1 MSAVVTLLPVPTG
14 AKPEVG
20 SIVKLQVFIEGT
32 VGSPGDGW
40 EVVTQSPAL
49 WLPSGGVTLST
60 TSVRSLPAE
69 GNVTKLVLEGMVH
82 QPGPVTVGP
91 FQVRNQVTKNEIDV
105 PYSVISGTN
114 VSAGTKPPQEPPW
127 IQGPVRFGGWN
138 WLTLGA
144 LIAVLAAV
152 VAVLGRWGYRRIY
165 AHLNRNLT
173 YTERALN
180 DLANLQKYMR
190 SKQPV
195 PQEEWKK
202 FSFELAGVLRRY
214 SNENF
219 KIDSV
224 DMTDREFLHDL
235 GSHPNAM
242 QFVHLL
248 ATILGTITEVR
259 YGRKALDASVIPG
272 LLLDSKKFVEST
284 SLQYREAAKKR

>member
-1 MSAVVTLLPVPTG
+1 MSVAVTLLPSASG
-14 AKPEVG
+14 AKPGVG
-20 SIVKLQVFIEGT
+20 DIVKLQVFIDSP

-49 WLPSGGVTLST
+49 WMPAGGVTLST
-60 TSVRSLPAE
+60 TSIRTLPSE
-69 GNVTKLVLEGMVH
+69 GSSTKLQLEAMVH
-82 QPGPVTVGP
+82 QPGPVTVGA
-91 FQVRNQVTKNEIDV
+91 FQLRDQVTKTEIDV
-105 PYSVISGTN
+105 PYSVVSGTD
-114 VSAGTKPPQEPPW
+114 VTAGTKPKQEPPW
-127 IQGPVRFGGWN
+127 VMGPVRFGGWD
-138 WLTLGA
+138 WVALSL
-144 LIAVLAAV
+144 LIALLAAFLAIV
-152 VAVLGRWGYRRIY
+152 GRWAYRRIY

-214 SNENF
+214 SDLNF
-219 KIDSV
+219 KIDSI
-224 DMTDREFLHDL
+224 DMTDREFLHEL
-235 GSHPNAM
+235 RSHSAATP
-242 QFVHLL
+242 FVHLL

-284 SLQYREAAKKR
+284 TRDNREDAKKK